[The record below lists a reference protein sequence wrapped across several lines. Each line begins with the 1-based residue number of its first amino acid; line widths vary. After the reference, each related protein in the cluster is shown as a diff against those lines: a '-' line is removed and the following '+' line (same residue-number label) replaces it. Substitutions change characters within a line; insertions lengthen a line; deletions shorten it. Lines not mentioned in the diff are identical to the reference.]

1 MANYGQYCPVAK
13 AAELLGDRWTLLIVR
28 ELLYGPIRFGE
39 IERNLP
45 GISKSVLSQRL
56 KRLQRDGIAR
66 IDTKGAYEF
75 TDVGQTLRPVVQTLG
90 EWVAAYVLGEPTR
103 AEADPELL
111 MLFVSRH
118 VDVDQIP
125 QRRLVTEWRFRDRS
139 QRIWLTI
146 EKDDVSVCLDDPCL
160 DVDVYVEGDTVD
172 LYRVYVGRTSLRQAI
187 LDGSVKLSGTR
198 DAVAGFKRVML
209 WSSFSPLATRTA
221 EPGPSPATTFKGVRQ

>member
-13 AAELLGDRWTLLIVR
+13 AAELIGDRWTLLIIR

-66 IDTKGAYEF
+66 TDLSGAYEF
-75 TDVGQTLRPVVQTLG
+75 TEVGETLRPVVQCLG
-90 EWVAAYVLGEPTR
+90 EWVASYVLGEPTR

-118 VDVDQIP
+118 VDVERIP
-125 QRRLVTEWRFRDRS
+125 KRRVVTEWRFRDHNR
-139 QRIWLTI
+139 RIWLTI
-146 EKDDVSVCLDDPCL
+146 EESDASVCLEDPCL
-160 DVDVYVEGDTVD
+160 DIDVYIEGDTVD
-172 LYRVYVGRTSLRQAI
+172 LYRIYVGRMSLQEAVR
-187 LDGSVKLSGTR
+187 GGTVTVTGTR
-198 DAVAGFKRVML
+198 SMVAGFERMMS
-209 WSSFSPLATRTA
+209 WSSFKVSPDPPNAVSPVSARLQGA
-221 EPGPSPATTFKGVRQ
+221 PS